1 MYLIE
6 WFLCNNVYNAFDE
19 YAILQHL
26 FCKACI
32 VQYVESQ
39 VFGSG
44 NLGID
49 NETKK
54 PALEIKCC
62 EGSGCNSGFPDEML
76 QKVLSPKTWE
86 KYSEMQARAQI
97 EQAGLGENLAMCPK
111 CGYQAEVPQM
121 QNIFE
126 CPIECCRF
134 SSCRKCGKASH
145 IPLRC
150 EEVLQKNRRD
160 EGRLKIEE
168 ALSETKMRTCPKCNK
183 KFIKSDGCNK
193 MTCACG
199 MKMCYVCRKPLDKVK
214 GNVYIHFCQIFE
226 CDHLSCGKCRLYS
239 NDAEDDAQ
247 AMREAGI
254 AAKEAFEANLQNEN
268 DGGGEAVTTK
278 DLQLNVDEIMRDP
291 SQIEML
297 PAKKQRRREI
307 IQQPPRQQPLPQH
320 QQRPQQQQQFQ
331 QLLQQRNNQR
341 QHNQQWNNPNH
352 QGQNNHP
359 PYPRR

>member
-1 MYLIE
+1 M
-6 WFLCNNVYNAFDE
+6 
-19 YAILQHL
+19 

-49 NETKK
+49 KETKK

-62 EGSGCNSGFPDEML
+62 EGSGCSSGFPEEIL
-76 QKVLSPKTWE
+76 QNVLPPKTWE

-97 EQAGLGENLAMCPK
+97 EQAGLGANLAMCPK

-126 CPIECCRF
+126 CPVESCQFR
-134 SSCRKCGKASH
+134 SCRKCGKASH

-150 EEVLQKNRRD
+150 EEVQNNRRD

-168 ALSETKMRTCPKCNK
+168 ALSEAKMRTCPKCNN
-183 KFIKSDGCNK
+183 KFIKSVGCNR

-199 MKMCYVCRKPLDKVK
+199 MKMCYVCRKPLDKVRGK
-214 GNVYIHFCQIFE
+214 GYKHFCQVFE
-226 CDHLSCGKCRLYS
+226 CNHKLCGKCRLYS

-254 AAKEAFEANLQNEN
+254 AAKEAFEANLQNETDN
-268 DGGGEAVTTK
+268 GGGGIVATTVE

-291 SQIEML
+291 SQPEMP
-297 PAKKQRRREI
+297 PAKKQRQE
-307 IQQPPRQQPLPQH
+307 
-320 QQRPQQQQQFQ
+320 
-331 QLLQQRNNQR
+331 NNQPR
-341 QHNQQWNNPNH
+341 PRNRIDEQILRIGNQNP
-352 QGQNNHP
+352 QLEQEL
-359 PYPRR
+359 